1 MHLGSLS
8 RMPIH
13 HRHQPLLS
21 YLLQMAA
28 GHGSAPTHRAPAVTL
43 AIFPTAAVQLKL
55 RGRRPSVPAG
65 SVQVDPL
72 ALAAARPWIAPAAAD
87 AEVKLLLLIRGPS
100 SSSSCSSSAGLV
112 KKLQE
117 LLAAGAAASSSV
129 VVASAGSGSGR
140 RSGREADGQQVLV
153 PLPLAPRPLARGQA
167 AVHRPVASEVMLQ
180 VEVLLLDMAAPRRRG
195 SRYEIRQ
202 QQLLLLLLLRRRRL
216 VSAAALLGQ
225 RLLRLLQ
232 HGLQVLAL
240 RFDPQLQVS
249 LNL

>member
-1 MHLGSLS
+1 M
-8 RMPIH
+8 
-13 HRHQPLLS
+13 
-21 YLLQMAA
+21 
-28 GHGSAPTHRAPAVTL
+28 
-43 AIFPTAAVQLKL
+43 
-55 RGRRPSVPAG
+55 
-65 SVQVDPL
+65 
-72 ALAAARPWIAPAAAD
+72 ALAAARPWIAPAAD
-87 AEVKLLLLIRGPS
+87 AQVQLLLLIRGP
-100 SSSSCSSSAGLV
+100 SSSCSSSAGLV

-153 PLPLAPRPLARGQA
+153 PLPLAPGPLARGQA
-167 AVHRPVASEVMLQ
+167 AVHRPVASEV
-180 VEVLLLDMAAPRRRG
+180 EVLLLDMAAPRRRG
-195 SRYEIRQ
+195 SRDEIRQ
-202 QQLLLLLLLRRRRL
+202 HLLLLRRRRRL

-249 LNL
+249 LNLRHQWEKNEKNI